1 MIIVD
6 AHTDTL
12 TKLIAT
18 GGNIYSNSLNL
29 DIKRMKKRGKY
40 VQFFAAFI
48 SPEYYGGRA
57 MKRAIELIDKFYEQ
71 WKTYK
76 DDMMLCCNYN
86 DIVTSLNENKVA
98 AILSIEGGEALQ
110 GSLAA
115 LRMFYKLGVRSI
127 CLTWNNRNE
136 IADGV
141 AEGITGGGLTNFG
154 REVVREMN
162 RLGMLIDLSH
172 ISERGFWDVITLSQQ
187 PVILSHSN
195 ARAVLNHR
203 RNVTDEQIK
212 AVKENG
218 GVIGINLYPYFLN
231 QAGVHSVSDAIRH
244 IEHIISIAGED
255 HVGIGADF
263 DQMEPVFDGID
274 GVKYIENIIEELLK
288 MNYTTD
294 IVSKIAG
301 GNFLRV
307 IKQVMQ

>member
-18 GGNIYSNSLNL
+18 GENIYSNSLNL

>member
-1 MIIVD
+1 
-6 AHTDTL
+6 
-12 TKLIAT
+12 
-18 GGNIYSNSLNL
+18 
-29 DIKRMKKRGKY
+29 MKKRGKY